1 MGKIYCVMGK
11 SSSGKDTVYK
21 KLKEQYKEFRLIVPY
36 TTRPIR
42 EGEKDG
48 VEYYFVDPE
57 QFRAMKEDGKVIESR
72 SYNTKCGIWT
82 YFTADDGQI
91 DLSAADYLLIG
102 TLVSYQALREYF
114 GEEAIVPVYLEVED
128 GLRLARA
135 LERERRQEKPKY
147 ADMCRRFLAD
157 EEDFS
162 EENLIKSG
170 ITERFGNEDFT
181 ECLNKI
187 QRYIE
192 EIR

>member
-128 GLRLARA
+128 GLRLARTQTGEA
-135 LERERRQEKPKY
+135 EICGDVPP
-147 ADMCRRFLAD
+147 
-157 EEDFS
+157 FS
-162 EENLIKSG
+162 CGRGGLFGRKSYQK
-170 ITERFGNEDFT
+170 RDYRAVW
-181 ECLNKI
+181 
-187 QRYIE
+187 Q
-192 EIR
+192 